1 MDISYIVLIIIKIL
15 LNGKKKFLNIYKN
28 MIKKVL
34 KKKKSNLNK
43 KSNKYLNHI
52 DRRQQRG

>member
-1 MDISYIVLIIIKIL
+1 MDISYIVLIILKIL

-43 KSNKYLNHI
+43 KFNKYLNHI